1 MIYVLYGQPG
11 SGKTS
16 LGRLLVATL
25 MTPFHIDG
33 DEFRS
38 FFTNKDYGFGGRK
51 KNIRA
56 ANAVAT
62 FLNKTRS
69 EAVVVTLVNPYEQ
82 FRREL
87 IEDNEESVVDILLE
101 TKRKLRK
108 EHHVEDFER
117 GEPRLIL
124 NTDGDINTTW
134 ERLRSVIATLS
145 PHPTGKRT

>member
-38 FFTNKDYGFGGRK
+38 FFTNRDYGFGGRK

-62 FLNKTRS
+62 YLSKTRT
-69 EAVVVTLVNPYEQ
+69 EAVVMTLVNPYNQ

-87 IEDNEESVVDILLE
+87 EEDNEGHFVDILLT
-101 TKRKLRK
+101 TKRELRK
-108 EHHVEDFER
+108 EYHVEDFEC
-117 GEPRLIL
+117 GDPRLVL
-124 NTDGDINTTW
+124 NTDSDINTTW
-134 ERLRSVIATLS
+134 ELLRSKIATLRS
-145 PHPTGKRT
+145 